1 MHLVE
6 MPDGAGQL
14 GQHDGAV
21 AAVHAADVIAFK
33 RVHEALGH
41 VFRLRAV
48 DRRVHRLDA
57 QFMSQG
63 VRLDCP
69 ESDAVVAQEFQG
81 NCRSSVLP
89 KRASTASII
98 MSRTDSPGDL
108 RPIQVRQAVISRSQ
122 PSFMKMPVTTPPL
135 SQAISKPS
143 EHQRWFDC
151 STATLPS

>member
-6 MPDGAGQL
+6 MPGGAGQL
-14 GQHDGAV
+14 GLHDGAV
-21 AAVHAADVIAFK
+21 AAVHAAEVIAFK

-41 VFRLRAV
+41 VLRLRAV

-69 ESDAVVAQEFQG
+69 ESDAVVAHEFQG

-89 KRASTASII
+89 KRASTASVI
-98 MSRTDSPGDL
+98 MSRTDSPGDP
-108 RPIQVRQAVISRSQ
+108 RPIEARQAMISRSQ
-122 PSFMKMPVTTPPL
+122 PSFMKTPATTSPL
-135 SQAISKPS
+135 SQTISKPS
-143 EHQRWFDC
+143 EHQRWIDS